1 MTHLPMRL
9 QPQHARSRRCQRAG
23 TAGGRT
29 GALRRL
35 GPHAPSTGWTPFV
48 TRHWRRCLH
57 EPPPERRRLAQE
69 ATPCAGQRASCRC
82 ALRAGR
88 SPSHR
93 VASCAALRQRRTS
106 RLRLRSRNHRAPGGA
121 PALGPRFDGSGSHGA
136 ASARWGGRSF
146 ASAPAPAGAARCPAA
161 AAPTHPP
168 ALPREGSE
176 SPSAVSGASHFACRH
191 RPRRAS
197 SGTPPRQGRAL
208 RVASRPAWTR
218 GSPQAATS
226 SQAAEERERPLRD

>member
-9 QPQHARSRRCQRAG
+9 QPPHARSRRCQRAG

-48 TRHWRRCLH
+48 TRQGRRCLH
-57 EPPPERRRLAQE
+57 EPPPERRRPAQE

-93 VASCAALRQRRTS
+93 VASCAALRQRRNS
-106 RLRLRSRNHRAPGGA
+106 RPLARSAFPVQVARLGSRRRLDRASTCPAPSALRWPRWGVAHLRVSPGAGRCC
-121 PALGPRFDGSGSHGA
+121 PLSCGSGSNPSPRPSQGRERVALCRQRCMPLRPHA
-136 ASARWGGRSF
+136 PPSASVERHVT
-146 ASAPAPAGAARCPAA
+146 ASRP
-161 AAPTHPP
+161 
-168 ALPREGSE
+168 
-176 SPSAVSGASHFACRH
+176 SPSG
-191 RPRRAS
+191 
-197 SGTPPRQGRAL
+197 GL
-208 RVASRPAWTR
+208 RPAWTR
-218 GSPQAATS
+218 C
-226 SQAAEERERPLRD
+226 